1 MEQLFCPFRRKYV
14 AAKPEEKIRQAFLR
28 QLVEQF
34 GYPQSLIGVEVP
46 IAVGAGVEKRCDAV
60 VYSKSL
66 QPLMLLEFKA
76 EHVAITTEV
85 LDQAAVY
92 NTTVHAPYLILA
104 NGKQTVVARI
114 SSANENLQ
122 ESESANLQITFLDH
136 IPSWNQLSL

>member
-1 MEQLFCPFRRKYV
+1 MAKSQIYCPFRRKYV
-14 AAKPEEKIRQAFLR
+14 AATPEEYVRQTFLR
-28 QLVEQF
+28 ALVEQY

-60 VYSKSL
+60 VYTKNL

-76 EHVAITTEV
+76 EHVALTTEV

-104 NGKQTVVARI
+104 NGKQTVVAHI
-114 SSANENLQ
+114 NEQ
-122 ESESANLQITFLDH
+122 RQITFLDY
-136 IPSWNQLSL
+136 IPAWNQLLP

>member
-1 MEQLFCPFRRKYV
+1 MAKSQIYCPFRRKYV
-14 AAKPEEKIRQAFLR
+14 AATPEEYVRQAFLHA
-28 QLVEQF
+28 LVEQY

-60 VYSKSL
+60 VYTKNL

-76 EHVAITTEV
+76 EHVALTTEV

-104 NGKQTVVARI
+104 NGKQTVVAHI
-114 SSANENLQ
+114 NEQ
-122 ESESANLQITFLDH
+122 RQITFLDH
-136 IPSWNQLSL
+136 IPAWNQLLP

>member
-1 MEQLFCPFRRKYV
+1 M
-14 AAKPEEKIRQAFLR
+14 RQTFLHA
-28 QLVEQF
+28 LVEQY

-46 IAVGAGVEKRCDAV
+46 IAVGNGVEKRCDAV

-76 EHVAITTEV
+76 EHVALTTEV

-104 NGKQTVVARI
+104 NGKQTVVARV
-114 SSANENLQ
+114 SLADENLQ
-122 ESESANLQITFLDH
+122 IFKSSNLQITFLNH

>member
-1 MEQLFCPFRRKYV
+1 MVNIFCPFRRKYV
-14 AAKPEEKIRQAFLR
+14 AATPEEHVRQTFLHA
-28 QLVEQF
+28 LVEQF

-46 IAVGAGVEKRCDAV
+46 IAVGAGVDKRCDAV
-60 VYSKSL
+60 VYSRSL
-66 QPLMLLEFKA
+66 QPLMLIEFKA
-76 EHVAITTEV
+76 PEVAITQTT

-114 SSANENLQ
+114 DKQSADGEQ
-122 ESESANLQITFLDH
+122 TEQIQFLNH

>member
-1 MEQLFCPFRRKYV
+1 MSNRQLYCPFRRKYV
-14 AAKPEEKIRQAFLR
+14 AATPEEGVRQTFLHA
-28 QLVEQF
+28 LVEQY

-60 VYSKSL
+60 VYSKNL

-76 EHVAITTEV
+76 EHVAITADV

-104 NGKQTVVARI
+104 NGRQTVVAHI
-114 SSANENLQ
+114 TEDK
-122 ESESANLQITFLDH
+122 QITFLNH

>member
-1 MEQLFCPFRRKYV
+1 M
-14 AAKPEEKIRQAFLR
+14 RQTFLR
-28 QLVEQF
+28 ALVEQF

-46 IAVGAGVEKRCDAV
+46 IAVGAGVDKRCDAV

-76 EHVAITTEV
+76 EHVALTAEV

-104 NGKQTVVARI
+104 NGRQTVVARV
-114 SSANENLQ
+114 SLADENLQ
-122 ESESANLQITFLDH
+122 IFKSSNCQITFLDH

>member
-1 MEQLFCPFRRKYV
+1 MANSQLYCPFRRKYV
-14 AAKPEEKIRQAFLR
+14 AATPEEAVRQTFL
-28 QLVEQF
+28 QALVQQF
-34 GYPQSLIGVEVP
+34 GYPQSLIGVEVQ

-60 VYSKSL
+60 VYSNSL

-76 EHVAITTEV
+76 EHVALTAEV

-104 NGKQTVVARI
+104 NGKQTVVAHI
-114 SSANENLQ
+114 DNDK
-122 ESESANLQITFLDH
+122 QITFLDH

>member
-1 MEQLFCPFRRKYV
+1 MAKSQIYCPFRRKYV
-14 AAKPEEKIRQAFLR
+14 AATPEEYVRQTFLR
-28 QLVEQF
+28 ALVEQY

-60 VYSKSL
+60 VYTKNL

-76 EHVAITTEV
+76 EHVALTTEV

-104 NGKQTVVARI
+104 NGKQTVVAHI
-114 SSANENLQ
+114 NEQ
-122 ESESANLQITFLDH
+122 RQITFLDH
-136 IPSWNQLSL
+136 IPAWNQLLP

>member
-1 MEQLFCPFRRKYV
+1 MTKSQIYCPFRRKYV
-14 AAKPEEKIRQAFLR
+14 AATPEEYVRQTFLR
-28 QLVEQF
+28 ALVEQY

-60 VYSKSL
+60 VYTKNL

-76 EHVAITTEV
+76 EHVALTTEV

-104 NGKQTVVARI
+104 NGKQTVVAHI
-114 SSANENLQ
+114 NEQ
-122 ESESANLQITFLDH
+122 RQITFLDH
-136 IPSWNQLSL
+136 IPAWNQLLP